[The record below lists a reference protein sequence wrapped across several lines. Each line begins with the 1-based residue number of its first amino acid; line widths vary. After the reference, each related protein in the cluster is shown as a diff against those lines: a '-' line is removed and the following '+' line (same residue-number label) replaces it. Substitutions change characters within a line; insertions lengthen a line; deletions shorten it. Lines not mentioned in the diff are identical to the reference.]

1 MTTVILLPFQL
12 WRALC
17 SCMLSGAALPLCPA
31 TPPSVNACRIR
42 TMPSSMLAVL
52 ERALWSNPLKKEAG
66 WPTVTYS
73 ELPYLLQVQINT
85 LFTILFLRYKLSPC
99 FNFGW
104 HGRCLFTG
112 SPGAQALYCRAGSQ
126 PSHKMAMRCNETVR
140 NAWNT
145 LKQWWNLW
153 LLTSHA
159 VSCNSSDACEN
170 GPALVYLIYTR
181 IDVQEVYIHI
191 DLHRIHCL
199 PASAPEHILHL
210 AQKH

>member
-52 ERALWSNPLKKEAG
+52 ERALWSDPHLM
-66 WPTVTYS
+66 TYS
-73 ELPYLLQVQINT
+73 D
-85 LFTILFLRYKLSPC
+85 LSRVSIP
-99 FNFGW
+99 
-104 HGRCLFTG
+104 
-112 SPGAQALYCRAGSQ
+112 SPGTYCYFVYGSLSMVQVISVFQLRMAWQVSFHWFAGC
-126 PSHKMAMRCNETVR
+126 PSSVLQGRVSTFTQNGNETVR

-159 VSCNSSDACEN
+159 VSCNSSDACNN
-170 GPALVYLIYTR
+170 GPALVYLIYSR
-181 IDVQEVYIHI
+181 IDVHTSRAGQAGGGSIKEKNYKSKK
-191 DLHRIHCL
+191 
-199 PASAPEHILHL
+199 AFA
-210 AQKH
+210 